1 MNNSRFSHLR
11 TYKQIPR
18 YATRKMSFGLVSC
31 MIGCAVLTG
40 SITQATSVYA
50 STTDT
55 PAAASNAAAAQ
66 KDFVMPTEDIYIHNR
81 NFVSRRDVS
90 SIVDAVKKVN
100 NKDVESVSIEEKTGE
115 VVVSYKDNTS
125 AKKSLSA
132 FKRLLKSQPKEPIIR
147 NGGQNISSDE
157 GYVNRP
163 VEKKNKVEVFRG
175 DSLTYTVE
183 VAKGRVKEVK
193 DDKNSKY
200 AIYDLL
206 KSAPVTDNKYVLT
219 ESFTLTENLKDA
231 NPKDTPK
238 LYAEGLIKGV
248 ENKGFEGT
256 KDYVEGTAKEH
267 QFLGQGDKA
276 NETSKAVRIYRMKGE
291 AALNET
297 LGRHEVTYRV
307 KAKDAQSDLAVGSMN
322 IIVAP
327 QKDKYE
333 PTPQFKDGKTSLE
346 IKKDTELTVEK
357 VKEILKLQAKKN
369 PSAKNYEKELAKLPD
384 NTKLV
389 IVGKLD
395 PNKKGEV
402 QNVEIKVVY
411 PDNQG
416 GETNGDS
423 IDTFELP
430 VTILA
435 DKPVEGSD
443 RSANPNPQ
451 ADDPKDKDRD
461 KNKDNGNGNN
471 NDHGN
476 GQNDPKDPKS
486 SEKPSQPSKPV
497 SPADIPAAPKNNDNS
512 NNKTNAS
519 PVAPHASSE
528 KAAEDVLKNTAKK
541 ASAKVSKNK
550 AALPQTEDP
559 LSGVFSLMSLAF
571 GTGFLAFGAKKK
583 SNR

>member
-1 MNNSRFSHLR
+1 MNNSRFSQLR
-11 TYKQIPR
+11 TYKQVPR
-18 YATRKMSFGLVSC
+18 YATRKMSYGLVSC

-50 STTDT
+50 NTTDA
-55 PAAASNAAAAQ
+55 PAAASNASAATQ
-66 KDFVMPTEDIYIHNR
+66 KNFVMPTEDIYIHNR
-81 NFVSRRDVS
+81 NFVSRRDIS

-100 NKDVESVSIEEKTGE
+100 NKGVESVSIDEKTGE
-115 VVVSYKDNTS
+115 VVVSYNDKTS

-157 GYVNRP
+157 GYVARP
-163 VEKKNKVEVFRG
+163 ADKKNKVEVFRG

-193 DDKNSKY
+193 DDENSKY

-206 KSAPVTDNKYVLT
+206 KSAPVVDNKYVLT

-256 KDYVEGTAKEH
+256 KNYVEGTAKEN

-276 NETSKAVRIYRMKGE
+276 NEISPAVRIYRMKGT

-307 KAKDAQSDLAVGSMN
+307 KAKDVKSDIAVGVMN
-322 IIVAP
+322 INVAP

-369 PSAKNYEKELAKLPD
+369 PSAKDYEKNLANLPE

-435 DKPVEGSD
+435 DKPVVGTD
-443 RSANPNPQ
+443 RDANPQPPAN
-451 ADDPKDKDRD
+451 DPKDKDKDAGKD
-461 KNKDNGNGNN
+461 KDKDNNQADPARPVNPAPAPAPVPN
-471 NDHGN
+471 E
-476 GQNDPKDPKS
+476 PKDPVRPA
-486 SEKPSQPSKPV
+486 PSR
-497 SPADIPAAPKNNDNS
+497 DNAPKDTQSEVTTSASVSQGNNE
-512 NNKTNAS
+512 NAIADKEVTS
-519 PVAPHASSE
+519 RKKAHAKASS
-528 KAAEDVLKNTAKK
+528 KK
-541 ASAKVSKNK
+541 T
-550 AALPQTEDP
+550 ALPQTQDL
-559 LSGVFSLMSLAF
+559 LSGVFGLASATL
-571 GTGFLAFGAKKK
+571 GTGFVVFGAKKK
-583 SNR
+583 RNR